1 MLFQEL
7 EDRKLVALD
16 MLGFWV
22 ARNGKQKQANQCR
35 AGKVGEVLTV
45 YEIIV
50 KDVRTRASFIGTF
63 QWPSLEN
70 SWVIGRLVLWNWFWV
85 SFNSF
90 SCRAVAFKLWL
101 TVRSPFLDY
110 DPVHT
115 ITYVYFIYLY
125 VKWKQI
131 FHKTIFTFTMCN
143 AVWYFLFHLYL
154 KKKPNYWRQPIK
166 LTLQFSDGL
175 WSIFP

>member
-50 KDVRTRASFIGTF
+50 KDARTRASFIGTF
-63 QWPSLEN
+63 Q
-70 SWVIGRLVLWNWFWV
+70 
-85 SFNSF
+85 
-90 SCRAVAFKLWL
+90 
-101 TVRSPFLDY
+101 
-110 DPVHT
+110 
-115 ITYVYFIYLY
+115 
-125 VKWKQI
+125 
-131 FHKTIFTFTMCN
+131 
-143 AVWYFLFHLYL
+143 
-154 KKKPNYWRQPIK
+154 
-166 LTLQFSDGL
+166 
-175 WSIFP
+175 

>member
-22 ARNGKQKQANQCR
+22 ARNGKQKQVNQFR

-63 QWPSLEN
+63 Q
-70 SWVIGRLVLWNWFWV
+70 
-85 SFNSF
+85 
-90 SCRAVAFKLWL
+90 
-101 TVRSPFLDY
+101 
-110 DPVHT
+110 
-115 ITYVYFIYLY
+115 
-125 VKWKQI
+125 
-131 FHKTIFTFTMCN
+131 
-143 AVWYFLFHLYL
+143 
-154 KKKPNYWRQPIK
+154 
-166 LTLQFSDGL
+166 
-175 WSIFP
+175 